1 MFPVESSNQTEN
13 VHVNGNS
20 EITQEKKKC
29 SVFYQYKQL
38 FCNKR
43 FNLLCISTWFMSF
56 GFSVQVNHMQEYS
69 RVQFDLNETQLVF
82 LTSIFGIAN
91 LISKLFQGLLLNLSF
106 VKTEVIY
113 FGCFSVM
120 GIAIM
125 VFPLSPSYT
134 VAMVLSA
141 ILGATYAAFGPA
153 TNYLTLLY
161 VGQEMLVIA
170 TGTSYLTCG
179 TAAIFG
185 SPCAGKIIELLE
197 K

>member
-1 MFPVESSNQTEN
+1 MFPVKNFKQTEN
-13 VHVNGNS
+13 VPVYRNNKIAH
-20 EITQEKKKC
+20 EEKQH
-29 SVFYQYKQL
+29 SVIYPYIQL
-38 FCNKR
+38 FSNKR
-43 FNLLCISTWFMSF
+43 FNLMCISLWFMSF
-56 GFSVQVNHMQEYS
+56 GFSVQVTHMQEYS
-69 RVQFDLNETQLVF
+69 RMQFDLDETQLAF
-82 LTSIFGIAN
+82 LTSIFGLAS
-91 LISKLFQGLLLNLSF
+91 LISKLCQGLLLDLPF
-106 VKTEVIY
+106 VKAEAIY

-120 GIAIM
+120 GIGII

-141 ILGATYAAFGPA
+141 IMGVTYAAFGPA

-185 SPCAGKIIELLE
+185 SPCAGKII
-197 K
+197 